1 MTAWKEGQSM
11 LIEYTDAMQAV
22 KSLAFQSIPLAVT
35 STYKGIFLEEKVAP
49 LKVNPDSVTFRAP
62 RKQICATMRTPVIL
76 HSKVLPESVSAQVLY
91 INPKA
96 GEVCLSNFSFTG
108 FYWRDRYEQRIEPDA
123 PVYARLSVQQ
133 KHYRA
138 NLVNLSIHGAGLM
151 IHLGDSMARELT
163 PKTRVDVSFK
173 LSPQNE
179 FNISGVIA
187 SIKFLGY
194 CLAQTGLRLEPTTSQ
209 QIWLGNYI
217 SRRKIE
223 ILNELDH
230 QVVGSYASL

>member
-1 MTAWKEGQSM
+1 M
-11 LIEYTDAMQAV
+11 LIEYTDAMQAI
-22 KSLAFQSIPLAVT
+22 KSLAFQSIPVAVT

-49 LKVNPDSVTFRAP
+49 IKVNPDSVTFRAP
-62 RKQICATMRTPVIL
+62 KKQICATMRTPVII

-108 FYWRDRYEQRIEPDA
+108 YYWQDRYEQRIEPDA
-123 PVYARLSVQQ
+123 PVYATLSVQQ

-151 IHLGDSMARELT
+151 IYLGDSTASELT
-163 PKTRVDVSFK
+163 PKTRVDVNFK
-173 LSPQNE
+173 LSMQNE

-194 CLAQTGLRLEPTTSQ
+194 SLAQAGLRLNPTTNQ
-209 QIWLGNYI
+209 EIWLENYI
-217 SRRKIE
+217 SKRKIE

-230 QVVGSYASL
+230 QVVGTYAAL